1 MKSYCQNFNEVK
13 CSKILVESKCRGA
26 RVAIR
31 VHVEVGMKKMKN
43 RVHRL
48 FVHEWI
54 RNVTALERIRTYLL
68 YVQSSFQYARDSG
81 TNVSRKCEFLAILV
95 VMISA
100 IYHAPYL
107 LSWWWFDYYPE
118 SISYQLDFESY
129 CSVKGIEVHKLVEWE
144 VVMNQ
149 MWKIGRPLASS
160 ILKGEH
166 ESRATATYS
175 ASLLPCYPLSMQK

>member
-68 YVQSSFQYARDSG
+68 YVQSSFQYARGLRDSCEPQMWVFSDFG
-81 TNVSRKCEFLAILV
+81 GDDIGDLSRTLSFILM
-95 VMISA
+95 MIR
-100 IYHAPYL
+100 L
-107 LSWWWFDYYPE
+107 LSRID
-118 SISYQLDFESY
+118 
-129 CSVKGIEVHKLVEWE
+129 
-144 VVMNQ
+144 
-149 MWKIGRPLASS
+149 
-160 ILKGEH
+160 
-166 ESRATATYS
+166 
-175 ASLLPCYPLSMQK
+175 